1 MKSMMSQYGVGYVV
15 SLSLLAGGLFGLA
28 GCKTEKSEREH
39 GAIRG
44 TILNVDEATGKITVR
59 HYSEKK
65 KKHLPREIT
74 VTPKTEI
81 FINGR
86 IAQLNEIK
94 TSEQV
99 VVAGYAERDGS
110 RKRMVAQEIKIERDD
125 WSSAPRSATQPTT
138 QPAKAPAAKPAKP

>member
-1 MKSMMSQYGVGYVV
+1 MKSMMSQHAVACVA
-15 SLSLLAGGLFGLA
+15 SLCLLAGGLLSLA

-44 TILNVDEATGKITVR
+44 TILNVDEATGKVTVR

-94 TSEQV
+94 TGEQV
-99 VVAGYAERDGS
+99 VVAGYVERDGS

-125 WSSAPRSATQPTT
+125 WSSAPRSATQSTT
-138 QPAKAPAAKPAKP
+138 QPATAPAAKP